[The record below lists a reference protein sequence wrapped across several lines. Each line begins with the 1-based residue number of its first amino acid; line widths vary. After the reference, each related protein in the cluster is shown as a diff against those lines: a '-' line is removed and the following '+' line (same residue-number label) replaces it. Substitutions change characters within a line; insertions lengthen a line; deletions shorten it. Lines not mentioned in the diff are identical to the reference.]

1 MIELR
6 PYQIDVVERVEQA
19 LGTAARPLLV
29 APTGSGK
36 TVIAAEIINRAVA
49 KYKTVLF
56 LAHRRE
62 IIMQTSAKLTAN
74 GVRHGI
80 IMAGVEPRPMES
92 VQVASIDTL
101 HARRSLKGHAAAAG
115 RSPRIR

>member
-1 MIELR
+1 SVIQLR
-6 PYQIDVVERVEQA
+6 PYQLDVVERLEQA
-19 LGTAARPLLV
+19 LGATAARVLVV

-49 KYKTVLF
+49 KYRTVLF

-62 IIMQTSAKLTAN
+62 IIMQTSAKLVAA

-80 IMAGVEPRPMES
+80 IMAGSSRDRWSRCRSRASTRCMF
-92 VQVASIDTL
+92 VASG
-101 HARRSLKGHAAAAG
+101 RRPCPC
-115 RSPRIR
+115 RQPIF